1 MSGALTMEVFSVT
14 THDIEMQ
21 NVSFAYHS
29 LPVLENVNLI
39 VDHGEFVTIVGPNG
53 GGKTTLLKLLLGLLH
68 PDSGVIRVFGEKPQ
82 KSRLRT
88 GYVPQQVSLD
98 TKFPVT
104 VMDVVL
110 LGRLGNRL
118 GGRYSSEDRRIAA
131 RALEEARLSH
141 LANRLFSEI
150 SGGQRQRALIARA
163 LCVDP
168 VLILLDEP
176 TANIDPEVER
186 NLLEILQ
193 GLNQRMTILMVSHD
207 IGFVSQVVERVVCV
221 NRKVVIHPTT
231 EINGTLIKDI
241 YGGDYCMIRHDHR
254 CSEEGHFHD

>member
-1 MSGALTMEVFSVT
+1 MS
-14 THDIEMQ
+14 DPIIEMQ
-21 NVSFAYHS
+21 HVSFAYHS
-29 LPVLENVNLI
+29 VPVLEDVNLI
-39 VDHGEFVTIVGPNG
+39 VDHGEFVSIVGPNG

-68 PDSGVIRVFGEKPQ
+68 PARGRIQVLGKKPQ
-82 KSRLRT
+82 KARLRT
-88 GYVPQQVSLD
+88 GYTPQQVSLD

-118 GGRYSSEDRRIAA
+118 GGRYTKEDRAIAA
-131 RALEEARLSH
+131 RALAEVRLSH
-141 LANRLFSEI
+141 LAHRLFSEI

-168 VLILLDEP
+168 VLLLLDEP

-193 GLNQRMTILMVSHD
+193 DLNQRMTILMVSHD

-221 NRKVVIHPTT
+221 NRKVVIHPTS
-231 EINGTLIKDI
+231 EITGALIKDI

-254 CSEEGHFHD
+254 CSEEGHFHG

>member
-1 MSGALTMEVFSVT
+1 MPE
-14 THDIEMQ
+14 HDIEMRE
-21 NVSFAYHS
+21 VDFAYRS
-29 LPVLENVNLI
+29 VPILENVNLT
-39 VDHGEFVTIVGPNG
+39 VEQGEFVTIVGPNG
-53 GGKTTLLKLLLGLLH
+53 GGKTTLLKLLLGLLR
-68 PDSGVIRVFGEKPQ
+68 PDSGDLYVLGQKPE
-82 KSRLRT
+82 KSRFRI
-88 GYVPQQVSLD
+88 GYMPQHVFLD

-110 LGRLGNRL
+110 LGRLGNHM
-118 GGRYSSEDRRIAA
+118 GGRYSQQDREIAA
-131 RALEEARLSH
+131 RALEEVRLSH
-141 LANRLFSEI
+141 LADTLFSEI

-168 VLILLDEP
+168 VLLLLDEP
-176 TANIDPEVER
+176 TSNIDPEVEK

-193 GLNQRMTILMVSHD
+193 ELNQRMTILMVSHD

-221 NRKVVIHPTT
+221 NRRVVIHPTS

>member
-1 MSGALTMEVFSVT
+1 MTEHVV
-14 THDIEMQ
+14 EMQ
-21 NVSFAYHS
+21 NVSFAYQAVPI
-29 LPVLENVNLI
+29 LDDVNLI
-39 VDHGEFVTIVGPNG
+39 VDQGEFVTIVGPNG
-53 GGKTTLLKLLLGLLH
+53 GGKTTLLKLLLGLLR
-68 PDSGVIRVFGEKPQ
+68 PDAGDIHILGDKPE
-82 KSRLRT
+82 KSRFRI
-88 GYVPQQVSLD
+88 GYMPQHVFLD

-104 VMDVVL
+104 VMEVVL

-118 GGRYSSEDRRIAA
+118 GGRYSKDDRKMAA
-131 RALEEARLSH
+131 RALEEVRLSH
-141 LANRLFSEI
+141 LADTLFSEI

-168 VLILLDEP
+168 ALLLLDEP
-176 TANIDPEVER
+176 TSNIDPEVEK

-193 GLNQRMTILMVSHD
+193 ELNQRMTILMVSHD

-221 NRKVVIHPTT
+221 NRRVVIHPTS